1 MMKECDM
8 HGLLQESLE
17 FWNMAAS
24 SINQIHLVYYWFLA
38 ESRNLVVVSISVCSA
53 TLHLIFIKVL
63 IWTFPG
69 MTLRQPTGTSTRTPM
84 GKEAKSTRIS
94 SSPTSIQV
102 SLGEHWEE
110 IKKINLEIPT
120 TGRQPLWSR
129 QHSSAEPPNM
139 WNRFLGL
146 TPSTLPTLKWAP
158 GATPLIL
165 YWGLDAETQ
174 MYYMEWDFVWQ
185 CTLHIRGHP
194 YITLSFLGVSADPSP
209 PM

>member
-69 MTLRQPTGTSTRTPM
+69 MTLRQPTGTSTRTPT

-94 SSPTSIQV
+94 SSPISIQV

-146 TPSTLPTLKWAP
+146 TPSTLPTLKWPP
-158 GATPLIL
+158 GAPRL
-165 YWGLDAETQ
+165 YYIEDWTQ
-174 MYYMEWDFVWQ
+174 KRKCIAWIAISYDTAR
-185 CTLHIRGHP
+185 CTL
-194 YITLSFLGVSADPSP
+194 YISKIEVLRKNFSNIYWYL
-209 PM
+209 